1 MSKKFKKYMSPY
13 GVTGA
18 LLTCITLLALGFF
31 VGLMVREQRFA
42 TAPLVI
48 FGLLFIVSLR
58 PFFVGRAFFRSL
70 EEKNINA
77 IEQDFARAY
86 PFVKGKVRLGQ
97 SYIFTKGSG
106 KLVAYS
112 DIVQIYQHI
121 HSISGIED
129 KRMLKYIDADG
140 KHHAL
145 CPLRLKGKS
154 DSEMKDILT
163 VIRQKNR
170 DVKVHD

>member
-18 LLTCITLLALGFF
+18 LLTCITVLALGFF
-31 VGLMVREQRFA
+31 VGLMVKEKQFGS
-42 TAPLVI
+42 APLVI

-58 PFFVGRAFFRSL
+58 PFFVGKAFFRSL

-86 PFVKGKVRLGQ
+86 PFVKGKLRLGQ
-97 SYIFTKGSG
+97 SYIFAKGSG
-106 KLVAYS
+106 RLVAYS
-112 DIVQIYQHI
+112 DLVQVYQHI
-121 HSISGIED
+121 HTISGIED
-129 KRMLKYIDADG
+129 KRMLKYIDANG
-140 KHHAL
+140 KHHVL
-145 CPLRLKGKS
+145 CKLRLKGKS
-154 DSEMKDILT
+154 DSEMKDIIT

-170 DVKVHD
+170 DVKFHD